1 LNPFTYFCRV
11 EKICQH
17 IEKLL
22 AQHDYVVVPNLGGFV
37 VQIQSAVVLPD
48 RIIPPHDSIGFNPL
62 MHHSDGLLAIE
73 IAKSEA
79 LSYRMAM
86 EYIEIEVVKLKI
98 QLNSLGTFQL
108 GRIGEL
114 RQSKDGNILFFPGI
128 KTDFLPMNFGLTDV
142 YISESDSKTIE
153 ERRRITFTL
162 PSNRF
167 YKYAAAS
174 ILIFGLLFVSP
185 KLNDMRHTDS
195 ADLTSLVFVN
205 SPISSTDQ
213 NETIPV
219 TIEDTITDTISAP
232 ELENFHVIIASLPN
246 QKSAEEYCKVLK
258 EEEFS
263 KVHILPP
270 VKTYRVAIQ
279 SFSDRDTAIQ
289 FMENL
294 RKTDSRFE
302 TAWVLCK

>member
-1 LNPFTYFCRV
+1 M

-37 VQIQSAVVLPD
+37 VQIQSAVILPD
-48 RIIPPHDSIGFNPL
+48 RITPPHDSIGFNPL

-79 LSYRMAM
+79 ISYRMAM
-86 EYIEIEVVKLKI
+86 EYIETEVVKLKS
-98 QLNSLGTFQL
+98 QLTKLGTFQL
-108 GRIGEL
+108 GRIGKL

-142 YISESDSKTIE
+142 YISERDSKTIE
-153 ERRRITFTL
+153 ERRRITFIL

-185 KLNDMRHTDS
+185 KLNDMRHADS
-195 ADLTSLVFVN
+195 ADLSSLVFVN
-205 SPISSTDQ
+205 STISSIDQ
-213 NETIPV
+213 NKTIPV
-219 TIEDTITDTISAP
+219 INSDTITDTISVP
-232 ELENFHVIIASLPN
+232 EPENFHVIIASLPN
-246 QKSAEEYCKVLK
+246 QKSAENYCKVLK
-258 EEEFS
+258 NTEFPH
-263 KVHILPP
+263 VHILPP

-302 TAWVLCK
+302 TAWVLCN